1 MEKHFGKCALCRRE
15 CELTFEH
22 IPPRVAFNSMP
33 TKPVSGE
40 KLLGNDRMPW
50 DTTGLKYTNQQKGMG
65 RYSLCSKCNNDTGS
79 WYGDDYKIVA
89 QVVHSILSEPIDPK
103 YQGFGIRAIHPL
115 RFLKQVLSMFCS
127 INNFEDERID
137 TLRRFVTDKDAVG
150 LDTSKYKVCMYLTRS
165 KLMKYAPLSVIVKMK
180 ESVFESMALSEIT
193 AYPLGFILYF
203 DPTDTFDYNG
213 VDITH
218 FADCK
223 FDDIADIQMPLC
235 IYEMNDF
242 FPTYYRSKE
251 EIQDCINENRKRTK
265 KYEKNSQT

>member
-1 MEKHFGKCALCRRE
+1 
-15 CELTFEH
+15 
-22 IPPRVAFNSMP
+22 
-33 TKPVSGE
+33 
-40 KLLGNDRMPW
+40 
-50 DTTGLKYTNQQKGMG
+50 
-65 RYSLCSKCNNDTGS
+65 
-79 WYGDDYKIVA
+79 
-89 QVVHSILSEPIDPK
+89 
-103 YQGFGIRAIHPL
+103 
-115 RFLKQVLSMFCS
+115 
-127 INNFEDERID
+127 
-137 TLRRFVTDKDAVG
+137 
-150 LDTSKYKVCMYLTRS
+150 MYLTRS
-165 KLMKYAPLSVIVKMK
+165 NLMKYAPLTGLLRMGKFAY
-180 ESVFESMALSEIT
+180 ESIALSEIT

-251 EIQDCINENRKRTK
+251 EIQDCINENRKRAK